1 MTLDQLQVFIAVAE
15 TLSMTRAAERLHLT
29 QPSVSAA
36 IAVLEERHATQLF
49 HRVGRRLELSEA
61 GKLFLPAARE
71 VLARADIASRVLDDL
86 AGLARGSVRI
96 AASQTVATY
105 WLPRRM
111 ARFAAHY
118 PHIRLTLAVG
128 NSAQTAALVMAGDA
142 DIGFVEARVEEDLLA
157 QRVVGGDRIGL
168 YAAAGHSLA
177 RHAIAVTDLQ
187 RANWVLREPGSGTR
201 DHAMAGLAQ
210 TGIATGSLRIGLE
223 LPSNAAALEAVEAGE
238 LVTAVS
244 DLAAAP
250 RVNAGTIRRLDWELP
265 ERAFTMLTHRARRPG
280 KATAAFTASL

>member
-71 VLARADIASRVLDDL
+71 VLAQADIASRVLDDL

-168 YAAAGHSLA
+168 YAAAGHPLA
-177 RHAIAVTDLQ
+177 GHAIAVADLQ

-210 TGIATGSLRIGLE
+210 TGIATGSLRVSLE
-223 LPSNAAALEAVEAGE
+223 LPSN
-238 LVTAVS
+238 
-244 DLAAAP
+244 AAAP

-265 ERAFTMLTHRARRPG
+265 ERAFTMLAHRARRPG